1 MEDSLDLRS
10 KRRMETWTEDEDLPI
25 AANLGSISKTG
36 GYLMTGKEIAN
47 LVGPPC
53 GPLCADGI
61 ASHGLGVTLVTAV
74 TRLVVVV
81 GVTLL
86 RCTDPAHFPTY
97 WTGLWWALA
106 TVTTVGYGDVA
117 PITAAGRLV
126 VAAHEVGDGRG

>member
-1 MEDSLDLRS
+1 MTVKKLP
-10 KRRMETWTEDEDLPI
+10 TWSAPLADPCAPTASPLM
-25 AANLGSISKTG
+25 GS
-36 GYLMTGKEIAN
+36 
-47 LVGPPC
+47 
-53 GPLCADGI
+53 
-61 ASHGLGVTLVTAV
+61 GVALVTAV